1 MFFRKLFYMPAEC
14 PGRSTENDLS
24 DDVKSPVF
32 RKDVLSDCNIYM
44 QKKIKY
50 FSENPRDIFGN
61 NIQKA
66 LDFGE
71 KLKLC

>member
-44 QKKIKY
+44 QKKSSTFLKIPET
-50 FSENPRDIFGN
+50 FSGITF
-61 NIQKA
+61 K
-66 LDFGE
+66 
-71 KLKLC
+71 KST